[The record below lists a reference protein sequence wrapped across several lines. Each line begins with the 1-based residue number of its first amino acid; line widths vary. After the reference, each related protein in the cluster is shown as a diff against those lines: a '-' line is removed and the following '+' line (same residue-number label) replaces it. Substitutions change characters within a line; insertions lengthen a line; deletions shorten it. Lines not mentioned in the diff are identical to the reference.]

1 MSSLCQRELSVLDWQ
16 QDALESELLGWWLE
30 YALDNPAQGDLSA
43 TVLDYVSAASV
54 TAGGGCDG
62 TKGE

>member
-1 MSSLCQRELSVLDWQ
+1 MSLLCQRELGVLDWQ
-16 QDALESELLGWWLE
+16 QGALESELLGWWLE
-30 YALDNPAQGDLSA
+30 YALGEPRGDLSA
-43 TVLDYVSAASV
+43 TVLNYVSAASV